1 MRTRW
6 RRGWQAYCAP
16 QTACVSAW
24 EPQANEVF
32 AILEREKAEQMLAAG
47 ATFHEWGL
55 PQNFDGDVAEG
66 EAIYRFV
73 TSFATTAEDVD
84 RFGELIG

>member
-1 MRTRW
+1 MRL
-6 RRGWQAYCAP
+6 
-16 QTACVSAW
+16 AW

-32 AILEREKAEQMLAAG
+32 AILAREKAEQMLAAG
-47 ATFHEWGL
+47 ATILRMGHAAELRGE
-55 PQNFDGDVAEG
+55 VAEG
-66 EAIYRFV
+66 EAICRFV